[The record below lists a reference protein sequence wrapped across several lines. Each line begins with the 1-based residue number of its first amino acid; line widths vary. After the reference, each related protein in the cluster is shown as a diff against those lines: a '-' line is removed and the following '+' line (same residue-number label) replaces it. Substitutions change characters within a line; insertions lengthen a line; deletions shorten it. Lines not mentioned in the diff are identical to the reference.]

1 MRKTYFN
8 RVPRARV
15 LAVTPSQLRDAF
27 AALAADYKAHLKAD
41 GIKLP
46 AERTAKWRQL
56 AVLKHFQGE
65 AVHKDDVSM
74 LIAKLTGK
82 PASDQQVRHLKTQ
95 GGWYVLNRGD
105 VYVDGETEANY
116 HVNGDGLNRGDVYV
130 DGETETHNPDGCH
143 VLITTTRAHP
153 NATLGRRAAVEKG
166 EWEKILEEYDH
177 RCASC
182 GTRIGEYHRFDSSF
196 KVETLERGHMD
207 TNKPLDAGNIIPQ
220 CRWCNRTARGDFVF
234 DLQGRPRAVASV
246 RPVSRADREVIAKI
260 KKWLRDK

>member
-105 VYVDGETEANY
+105 VYVDGETECWA
-116 HVNGDGLNRGDVYV
+116 VSSVK
-130 DGETETHNPDGCH
+130 
-143 VLITTTRAHP
+143 RAS
-153 NATLGRRAAVEKG
+153 
-166 EWEKILEEYDH
+166 ILA
-177 RCASC
+177 R
-182 GTRIGEYHRFDSSF
+182 
-196 KVETLERGHMD
+196 
-207 TNKPLDAGNIIPQ
+207 
-220 CRWCNRTARGDFVF
+220 CNRAT
-234 DLQGRPRAVASV
+234 SS
-246 RPVSRADREVIAKI
+246 SRCLGGTCAA
-260 KKWLRDK
+260 L

>member
-65 AVHKDDVSM
+65 AVHKDDISM

-105 VYVDGETEANY
+105 VYVDGETE
-116 HVNGDGLNRGDVYV
+116 
-130 DGETETHNPDGCH
+130 THNPDGCH
-143 VLITTTRAHP
+143 VLITTARAHP

-207 TNKPLDAGNIIPQ
+207 PNKPLDAGNIIPQ

>member
-1 MRKTYFN
+1 MKKTYFK

-15 LAVTPSQLRDAF
+15 SAVTQSQLREAFDAV
-27 AALAADYKAHLKAD
+27 AKDYEAHLKPG

-46 AERTAKWRQL
+46 AEPTAKWHQL

-65 AVHKDDVSM
+65 AVHKDDISM
-74 LIAKLTGK
+74 LIAKRTGK

-95 GGWYVLNRGD
+95 EGWYVLNRGD
-105 VYVDGETEANY
+105 VYVD
-116 HVNGDGLNRGDVYV
+116 DGAEIY
-130 DGETETHNPDGCH
+130 NPDGCH
-143 VLITTTRAHP
+143 VLITTTRPHP
-153 NATLGRRAAVEKG
+153 NSAPGRRSAVEKG
-166 EWEKILEEYDH
+166 EWDKILKEYGH

-182 GTRIGEYHRFDSSF
+182 GTKLGEYHRFDSSF

-207 TNKPLDAGNIIPQ
+207 PNKPLDAGNIIPQ

-246 RPVSRADREVIAKI
+246 RPVSRADRKVIEKI
-260 KKWLRDK
+260 KKWIQDK